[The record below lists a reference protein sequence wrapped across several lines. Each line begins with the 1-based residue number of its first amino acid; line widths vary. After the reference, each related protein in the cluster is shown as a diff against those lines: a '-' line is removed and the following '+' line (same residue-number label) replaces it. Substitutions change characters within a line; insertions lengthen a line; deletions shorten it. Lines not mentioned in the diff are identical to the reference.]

1 MWIPR
6 TVLYPNAEAHSGPS
20 QAFKTVIFQRT
31 ANDFKSTSLIIFF
44 YKTFHYRCLKG
55 SWTNWMFLNPWL
67 DKWISTLS
75 KYERC
80 PVFTIQFGIRS
91 YVLPIWIKLWR
102 PRCFFHFYKK
112 TCSRPKNCPSIRG
125 FVCPSAPNRHYPHN
139 WFQPVH
145 PYLKDWNMI
154 R

>member
-6 TVLYPNAEAHSGPS
+6 TVLYPNAEVHSGPS

-31 ANDFKSTSLIIFF
+31 ANDFKSTSLTFFFF

-91 YVLPIWIKLWR
+91 HVLPIWIKLWR
-102 PRCFFHFYKK
+102 PDVFFIFTRKHVRAQKIAHSSEVL
-112 TCSRPKNCPSIRG
+112 C
-125 FVCPSAPNRHYPHN
+125 A
-139 WFQPVH
+139 QVH
-145 PYLKDWNMI
+145 PIGITHTIGSNLYILI
-154 R
+154 